1 MARARRSKD
10 MKSVFLTV
18 LVAGWLAI
26 STPATAETLESVLK
40 RMDQGALGFKGMVAN
55 LKRVTHTA
63 VLNDNSEETGTIR
76 LKRSS
81 ARDLKVRID
90 FTTPDQFTV
99 VFRGRKLE
107 KYFPKIQTVQEYDLG
122 KQRQLVDQFLLLGFG
137 TSGKELTSS
146 YDVKFLGGEQANGQA
161 AWHLELIPK
170 SPQAREHLKKVELW
184 ISAANGQPVQQAF
197 HEPSGDYNLIAYSNV
212 RLEPDLSDQALELD
226 LPKGVK
232 REYPQK

>member
-1 MARARRSKD
+1 M
-10 MKSVFLTV
+10 
-18 LVAGWLAI
+18 VAGWFSI
-26 STPATAETLESVLK
+26 STPATAETLEDVLK
-40 RMDQGALGFKGMVAN
+40 RMDQGAQGFKGMVAK

-63 VLNDNSEETGTIR
+63 VLNDNSEETGMIR

-99 VFRGRKLE
+99 VFHGRKLE

-137 TSGKELTSS
+137 TSGKELALS
-146 YDVKFLGGEQANGQA
+146 YNINFLGADPANGQS

-170 SPQAREHLKKVELW
+170 SATAREHLKKVDLW
-184 ISAANGQPVQQAF
+184 ISAANGQPVQQQF
-197 HEPSGDYNLIAYSNV
+197 HEPSGDYNLIAYSEI
-212 RLEPDLSDQALELD
+212 RLEPGLSDAALQLK
-226 LPKGVK
+226 LPEGVK

>member
-1 MARARRSKD
+1 
-10 MKSVFLTV
+10 MKFAFLTV
-18 LVAGWLAI
+18 MVAGWLSI
-26 STPATAETLESVLK
+26 SAPATAETLEGVLK
-40 RMDQGALGFKGMVAN
+40 RMDQGAQGFKGMVAN

-81 ARDLKVRID
+81 ASDLKVRID

-137 TSGKELTSS
+137 TSGKELTRS
-146 YDVKFLGGEQANGQA
+146 YDIKFLGAAPANGQS

-170 SPQAREHLKKVELW
+170 SPEAREHLKKVDLW
-184 ISAANGQPVQQAF
+184 ISAANGQPVQQTF
-197 HEPSGDYNLIAYSNV
+197 HEPSGDYNIIAYSNV
-212 RLEPDLSDQALELD
+212 RLEPSLSDKVLELD

>member
-1 MARARRSKD
+1 MRFA
-10 MKSVFLTV
+10 FLTV
-18 LVAGWLAI
+18 MVAGCLSI
-26 STPATAETLESVLK
+26 SAPARAETLEDVLT
-40 RMDQGALGFKGMVAN
+40 RMDQGAQGFKGMVAN

-63 VLNDNSEETGTIR
+63 VLNETGTIR

-81 ARDLKVRID
+81 ARELKVRID

-137 TSGKELTSS
+137 TSGKELTRS
-146 YDVKFLGGEQANGQA
+146 YDVKFLGADPANGQS

-170 SPQAREHLKKVELW
+170 SPEARQHLKKVDLW
-184 ISAANGQPVQQAF
+184 ISAANGQPVQQTF

-212 RLEPDLSDQALELD
+212 RLEPALSDKVLELD